1 MTCKHCCA
9 EVKSGE
15 ICEYCGC
22 LCEPE
27 KPEPSARSR
36 RNIIINIGSGSDAD
50 RRSSDSL
57 YEGAESLKSKNKGLA
72 IVLCSFGFFGAA
84 GIHRFYLGKY
94 VSGILYFC
102 TAGFCYI
109 GTIVDLLLLITGS
122 MKDANGQKLV

>member
-9 EVKSGE
+9 EVKPGE

-27 KPEPSARSR
+27 QPKSSARSR
-36 RNIIINIGSGSDAD
+36 RNIVINIGSGSDAGQD
-50 RRSSDSL
+50 AQ
-57 YEGAESLKSKNKGLA
+57 YPKSKNKGLA
-72 IVLCSFGFFGAA
+72 IGLCCLGFLGAA
-84 GIHRFYLGKY
+84 GVHRLYLGKY
-94 VSGILYFC
+94 VSGILYLC

-109 GTIVDLLLLITGS
+109 GTIVDLLLLITGT